1 MGRYSLEVS
10 LLILISNAKI
20 LYLLK
25 LKRKAI
31 IISSVVAAFLLFST
45 LACVQQRS
53 KGSGKN
59 KSKQAVSSSEK
70 QTSDSLLTANQKSGT
85 DTLGTGE
92 DRTSQ
97 PLTPADSLNK
107 NISADSTAAD
117 TISNPD
123 DLQNVVEYTSEDS
136 TIMDAVL
143 KQVHL
148 YGNAEVNYGTINLKA
163 NYIRLNWVTNEVYAI
178 GTYDSTS
185 KKMVGDPIFQDGP
198 ETYNTKEIRYNF
210 KSQKA
215 LIQGIVTQEGDGNI
229 RGEKVKKDA
238 EGNFYIRHSMY
249 TTCNLTHPHYFIN
262 APKIKMVNKKQV
274 ISGPFN
280 LVISDVPLPIALPF
294 GFFPFPKKKESGTSG
309 IIFPT
314 YGEEPNGRGFYLR
327 EGGYY
332 FAISEYVNAIVTGQI
347 YSTGSWGLG
356 VASTYIRR
364 YQYSGNFALRFN
376 KNKPSDEVDR
386 LLGRGVTNDF
396 SVVWSHAPRPR
407 GNSQFSANVNVS
419 SNSYNQLQEFN
430 TERYTSNVASSSV
443 QYNRTFGQ
451 YARAAASLRVNQ
463 NFGQIDPVTERRTN
477 GKTNVSTDFSFGIN
491 QIAPFALKG
500 GRGKWY
506 ESFRLGLDFSG
517 NYALTNSLTAIDTSF
532 SRLGF
537 QISNTVDTSR
547 VGIAKVVPF
556 NLNNLPD
563 MLKDAQFTGRYSL
576 PISLPNFKVLRFV
589 NVTPSL
595 SLQGE
600 VFTKQYNYSVDSL
613 TNRVRIDTLNQAGTE
628 YSYNFGAGVNTR
640 FYGTFFIGGKRLEAI
655 RHTVIPSLSFT
666 YTPDFTGDAFGF
678 YQKVSVRNRKDEIQ
692 DYSLSRFRG
701 IGTGVG
707 NGRASSVISFSLN
720 NSFEMKLKSKSD
732 TAATQFEKISLLDNL
747 SVGGSYN
754 LLADSLNLS
763 NITVNANARVGR
775 NLNLNFNMNLD
786 PYAYEANPRILSNQ
800 VGTKVNRYAITQG
813 QGLAKLQNLGFTLG
827 TSFSPKGSDKTKT
840 PPVNGADP
848 DAEIKQEQR
857 EYIEQNPELYV
868 DFNVPWNLSLNY
880 NFGLSK
886 PGLSK
891 ATLIQAVQ
899 ATGDLS
905 LSKNFK
911 VSVST
916 GFDFTAFSPTITQLT
931 LYRDL
936 HCWDMSF
943 SWTPFAGS
951 AARVSNY
958 NFTLKVKSALLQDL
972 KVTRRRSFYDRSA
985 Y

>member
-1 MGRYSLEVS
+1 MLE
-10 LLILISNAKI
+10 
-20 LYLLK
+20 

-31 IISSVVAAFLLFST
+31 IISSVVAAFLIFST
-45 LACVQQRS
+45 VACVQQRT
-53 KGSGKN
+53 KRTGKN
-59 KSKQAVSSSEK
+59 QGKPNVTTSAKQS
-70 QTSDSLLTANQKSGT
+70 
-85 DTLGTGE
+85 
-92 DRTSQ
+92 
-97 PLTPADSLNK
+97 ADSLVAAKKQAGIDTTGAGKNAASKSGSVTLGDTSLTNK
-107 NISADSTAAD
+107 GLTDSTAVD
-117 TISNPD
+117 SLSNPD
-123 DLQNVVEYTSEDS
+123 DLQNTVQYTAEDS

-148 YGNAEVNYGTINLKA
+148 YGNAEVTYGTINLKA
-163 NYIRLNWVTNEVYAI
+163 SYIRLNWVTNEVYAI
-178 GTYDSTS
+178 GTTDPADSTS
-185 KKMVGDPIFQDGP
+185 KKTVGDPIFQDGP

-210 KSQKA
+210 KSKKA

-238 EGNFYIRHSMY
+238 EGNFYIRHSIY

-294 GFFPFPKKKESGTSG
+294 GFFPFPKKKENGTSG
-309 IIFPT
+309 ILFPT

-332 FAISEYVNAIVTGQI
+332 FAISEYINASVTGQI

-356 VASTYIRR
+356 VASTYTRR
-364 YQYSGNFALRFN
+364 YQYNGNFALRFN
-376 KNKPSDEVDR
+376 KNKSSDEVDR
-386 LLGRGVTNDF
+386 DLGRGQTNDF
-396 SVVWSHAPRPR
+396 SIIWSHAPRPR

-419 SNSYNQLQEFN
+419 SNSYNQLQEFETN
-430 TERYTSNVASSSV
+430 KYISNVASSSV

-451 YARAAASLRVNQ
+451 FMRAAASLRVNQ
-463 NFGQIDPVTERRTN
+463 NFGQIDPDPAANGRKKD
-477 GKTNVSTDFSFGIN
+477 GKTNISTDFSFGVN

-500 GRGKWY
+500 GRGRWY

-517 NYALTNSLTAIDTSF
+517 NYELTNSLTPIDTNSA
-532 SRLGF
+532 SLGF
-537 QISNTVDTSR
+537 SIINNVDPTR
-547 VGIAKVVPF
+547 QTTKIVPF
-556 NLNNLPD
+556 NLNNLPE

-600 VFTKQYNYSVDSL
+600 VFTKQYAYSVEK
-613 TNRVRIDTLNQAGTE
+613 NQVRIDTLRQAGTE

-640 FYGTFFIGGKRLEAI
+640 FYGTFFVKGKRLEAI

-678 YQKVSVRNRKDEIQ
+678 YQKVNIKNRGLDEE
-692 DYSLSRFRG
+692 YSLSRFRG
-701 IGTGVG
+701 VGTGVS

-720 NSFEMKLKSKSD
+720 NSFEMKLKTKSD
-732 TAATQFEKISLLDNL
+732 TAAQQFEKVSLLDNL
-747 SVGGSYN
+747 SLGGNYN

-763 NITVNANARVGR
+763 NITVNANARIGK

-800 VGTKVNRYAITQG
+800 VGTKVNKYAITQG
-813 QGLAKLQNLGFTLG
+813 QGLANLQNLGFTVG
-827 TSFSPKGSDKTKT
+827 TSFAPKSSDKTKPVT
-840 PPVNGADP
+840 PAANGNP
-848 DAEIKQEQR
+848 TVTEEQR
-857 EYIEQNPELYV
+857 EFIAQNPELYV
-868 DFNVPWNLSLNY
+868 DFNIPWNVSLNY
-880 NFGLSK
+880 NFGLTK

-891 ATLIQAVQ
+891 AQLIQAVQ
-899 ATGDLS
+899 VTGDLS

-911 VSVST
+911 VSVNT
-916 GFDFTAFSPTITQLT
+916 GFDFTAFEPTITSLT

-951 AARVSNY
+951 ASRVSNY
-958 NFTLKVKSALLQDL
+958 NFTLKVKSSILQDL

>member
-1 MGRYSLEVS
+1 MLE
-10 LLILISNAKI
+10 
-20 LYLLK
+20 

-31 IISSVVAAFLLFST
+31 IISSVVAAFLIFST
-45 LACVQQRS
+45 VACVQQRV
-53 KGSGKN
+53 KRSGKN
-59 KSKQAVSSSEK
+59 QGKPNVTTSAKQSA
-70 QTSDSLLTANQKSGT
+70 DSLLAVKKQTGADTTGAGKNAASVNGATAPG
-85 DTLGTGE
+85 DT
-92 DRTSQ
+92 S
-97 PLTPADSLNK
+97 LTNRGLT
-107 NISADSTAAD
+107 ADSTATD
-117 TISNPD
+117 TLSNPD
-123 DLQNVVEYTSEDS
+123 DLQNTVQYTAEDS

-148 YGNAEVNYGTINLKA
+148 YGNAEVTYGTINLKA

-178 GTYDSTS
+178 GTPDSTS
-185 KKMVGDPIFQDGP
+185 KKTVGDPVFQDGP

-210 KSQKA
+210 KSKKA
-215 LIQGIVTQEGDGNI
+215 LIQGIITQEGDGNI

-249 TTCNLTHPHYFIN
+249 TTCNLTHPHYYIN

-294 GFFPFPKKKESGTSG
+294 GFFPFPKKKENGTSG
-309 IIFPT
+309 ILFPT

-332 FAISEYVNAIVTGQI
+332 FAISEFVNASLTGQI

-356 VASTYIRR
+356 LASTYIRR
-364 YQYSGNFALRFN
+364 YQYNGNLALRFN
-376 KNKPSDEVDR
+376 RNKSADEIDKR
-386 LLGRGVTNDF
+386 LGRGITNDF

-407 GNSQFSANVNVS
+407 GNSQFSANVNVQ
-419 SNSYNQLQEFN
+419 SNSYNQLQEFE
-430 TERYTSNVASSSV
+430 TQKYISNVASSSV

-451 YARAAASLRVNQ
+451 FMRAAGSLRVNQ
-463 NFGQIDPVTERRTN
+463 NFGQIDPADSLGRRKN
-477 GKTNVSTDFSFGIN
+477 GKTNVSTDFSFGVN

-500 GRGKWY
+500 GRGRWY

-517 NYALTNSLTAIDTSF
+517 NYALTNSLTPIDTASASLGFSISNAIDTT
-532 SRLGF
+532 RL
-537 QISNTVDTSR
+537 TT
-547 VGIAKVVPF
+547 KVVAF
-556 NLNNLPD
+556 NLDNLPE

-576 PISLPNFKVLRFV
+576 PISLPNFKVLRFI

-600 VFTKQYNYSVDSL
+600 VFTKQYRYTVIENK
-613 TNRVRIDTLNQAGTE
+613 VRIDTLKQAGTE

-640 FYGTFFIGGKRLEAI
+640 FYGTFFVKGKRLEAI

-678 YQKVSVRNRKDEIQ
+678 YQKVLIENGNVDRE
-692 DYSLSRFRG
+692 YSLSRFRG
-701 IGTGVG
+701 VGTGVS

-720 NSFEMKLKSKSD
+720 NSFEMKLKTKSD
-732 TAATQFEKISLLDNL
+732 TAATQFEKVSLLDNL
-747 SVGGSYN
+747 SVGGNYN

-763 NITVNANARVGR
+763 NITVNANARIGK

-786 PYAYEANPRILSNQ
+786 PYAYEANPNIMTNQ
-800 VGTKVNRYAITQG
+800 VGRKINKYSITQG
-813 QGLAKLQNLGFTLG
+813 QGLANLQNLGFTVG
-827 TSFSPKGSDKTKT
+827 TSFAPKSSDKSKT
-840 PPVNGADP
+840 TTPATNGASTVT
-848 DAEIKQEQR
+848 EEQR
-857 EYIEQNPELYV
+857 EFIAQNPELYV
-868 DFNVPWNLSLNY
+868 DFNIPWNVSLNY
-880 NFGLSK
+880 NFGLTK

-891 ATLIQAVQ
+891 AQLIQAVQ
-899 ATGDLS
+899 LTGDLS

-911 VSVST
+911 MSVNT
-916 GFDFTAFSPTITQLT
+916 GFDFTALQPTITSLT

-951 AARVSNY
+951 ASRVSNY
-958 NFTLKVKSALLQDL
+958 SFTLKVKSAILQDL

>member
-1 MGRYSLEVS
+1 MLE
-10 LLILISNAKI
+10 
-20 LYLLK
+20 

-45 LACVQQRS
+45 VACVQQRS

-59 KSKQAVSSSEK
+59 QGKLKNSTSAKQSA
-70 QTSDSLLTANQKSGT
+70 DSLLTVQKQAGS
-85 DTLGTGE
+85 DTSRTGRLGTSVPGTIAKG
-92 DRTSQ
+92 DTALANNGL
-97 PLTPADSLNK
+97 P
-107 NISADSTAAD
+107 ADSTAAD
-117 TISNPD
+117 SLSNPD
-123 DLQNVVEYTSEDS
+123 DLQNTVEYTAEDS

-163 NYIRLNWVTNEVYAI
+163 NYIRLNWVTNEVYAV
-178 GTYDSTS
+178 GTYDSTA
-185 KKMVGDPIFQDGP
+185 KKMAGEPIFQDGP

-210 KSQKA
+210 QSKKA

-238 EGNFYIRHSMY
+238 DGNFYIRHSIY
-249 TTCNLTHPHYFIN
+249 TTCNLTHPHYYIN

-294 GFFPFPKKKESGTSG
+294 GFFPFPKKKETGTSG

-332 FAISEYVNAIVTGQI
+332 FAISEYINAIVTGQI
-347 YSTGSWGLG
+347 YSNGSWGLG
-356 VASTYIRR
+356 VSSSYIKR

-376 KNKPSDEVDR
+376 KNKSSDELDK
-386 LLGRGVTNDF
+386 LLKRGNTNDF
-396 SVVWSHAPRPR
+396 SIMWSHAPKAR
-407 GNSQFSANVNVS
+407 GNSTFSANVNVS
-419 SNSYNQLQEFN
+419 SNSYNQLQEFDV
-430 TERYTSNVASSSV
+430 TKYTSNVASSSV

-451 YARAAASLRVNQ
+451 YMRAAASLRVNQ
-463 NFGQIDPVTERRTN
+463 NFGQKVPGQGDKKQN
-477 GKTNVSTDFSFGIN
+477 GKTNASTDFSFGVN

-500 GRGKWY
+500 GRGRWY

-517 NYALTNSLTAIDTSF
+517 NYALTNSLTAIDTSY

-537 QISNTVDTSR
+537 VVVTPNGVDTSR
-547 VGIAKVVPF
+547 VNKTKIVSF
-556 NLNNLPD
+556 NVKNLPD
-563 MLKDAQFTGRYSL
+563 MLSDAQFTGRYSL

-589 NVTPSL
+589 NITPSMSL
-595 SLQGE
+595 SGE
-600 VFTKQYNYSVDSL
+600 VFTKQYRYTHLGGDSI
-613 TNRVRIDTLNQAGTE
+613 RIDTLKQVGTE
-628 YSYNFGAGVNTR
+628 YSYNFGAGMNTR
-640 FYGTFFIGGKRLEAI
+640 FYGTFFVGGRRLEAI
-655 RHTVIPSLSFT
+655 RHTVIPSVSFT

-678 YQKVSVRNRKDEIQ
+678 YERMTILDRDGRVRDL
-692 DYSLSRFRG
+692 SLSKFRG
-701 IGTGVG
+701 VGSGVG

-732 TAATQFEKISLLDNL
+732 TAAAQFEKVSLLDNL
-747 SVGGSYN
+747 SLGGSYN

-763 NITVNANARVGR
+763 NITVNANARIGR

-786 PYAYEANPRILSNQ
+786 PYAYQANPNIIGNQ
-800 VGTKVNRYAITQG
+800 VGTKINRYAISQG
-813 QGLAKLQNLGFTLG
+813 QGIANLQNLGFTLG
-827 TSFSPKGSDKTKT
+827 TNFSPKGKSTETKN
-840 PPVNGADP
+840 PAQPNINDP
-848 DAEIKQEQR
+848 DAEAKR
-857 EYIEQNPELYV
+857 EMKEFVQQNPELYV
-868 DFNVPWNLSLNY
+868 DFDVPWNLSLNY
-880 NFGLSK
+880 NFGLTK

-891 ATLIQAVQ
+891 AQLIQAIQ

-911 VSVST
+911 ISVSS
-916 GFDFTAFSPTITQLT
+916 GFDFTAFQPTITQLS
-931 LYRDL
+931 LFRDL

-943 SWTPFAGS
+943 TWTPFAGS
-951 AARVSNY
+951 ASRVSNY
-958 NFTLKVKSALLQDL
+958 AFTLKVKSAILQDL

>member
-1 MGRYSLEVS
+1 MLE
-10 LLILISNAKI
+10 
-20 LYLLK
+20 

-31 IISSVVAAFLLFST
+31 IISSVVAAFLVFST
-45 LACVQQRS
+45 VACVQQRS

-59 KSKQAVSSSEK
+59 QSKLKTSAAAK
-70 QTSDSLLTANQKSGT
+70 QSADSLLTVQKQAGADTSAAGRSGVPGT
-85 DTLGTGE
+85 VAKGDTTLSGKGI
-92 DRTSQ
+92 
-97 PLTPADSLNK
+97 A
-107 NISADSTAAD
+107 ADSTAAD
-117 TISNPD
+117 SLSNPD
-123 DLQNVVEYTSEDS
+123 DLQNTVEYTAEDS

-163 NYIRLNWVTNEVYAI
+163 SYIRLNWVTNEVYAV
-178 GTYDSTS
+178 GTYDSTA
-185 KKMVGDPIFQDGP
+185 KKMAGEPIFQDGP

-210 KSQKA
+210 KSKKA

-238 EGNFYIRHSMY
+238 EGNFYIRHSIY
-249 TTCNLTHPHYFIN
+249 TTCNLTHPHYYIN

-332 FAISEYVNAIVTGQI
+332 FAISEYINAILLGQI
-347 YSTGSWGLG
+347 YSNGSWGLG
-356 VASTYIRR
+356 VQSTYIKR
-364 YQYSGNFALRFN
+364 YQYSGNISLRFN
-376 KNKPSDEVDR
+376 KNKSSDEVDK
-386 LLGRGVTNDF
+386 LFNRGATNDF
-396 SVVWSHAPRPR
+396 AILWSHAPKAR
-407 GNSQFSANVNVS
+407 GNSTFSANVNIS
-419 SNSYNQLQEFN
+419 SNSYNQLQEFDV
-430 TERYTSNVASSSV
+430 TKYTSNVASSSV

-451 YARAAASLRVNQ
+451 YMRAAASLRVNQ
-463 NFGQIDPVTERRTN
+463 NFGQKVPGKELRQN
-477 GKTNVSTDFSFGIN
+477 GKTNASTDFSFGVN
-491 QIAPFALKG
+491 QIAPFAMKG
-500 GRGKWY
+500 GRGRWY
-506 ESFRLGLDFSG
+506 ESFRLGMDFSG
-517 NYALTNSLTAIDTSF
+517 NYTLTNSLTAVDTSY

-537 QISNTVDTSR
+537 VLTNKVDTSR
-547 VGIAKVVPF
+547 VNKTKVVPF

-563 MLKDAQFTGRYSL
+563 MLKDAQFTGRYSI
-576 PISLPNFKVLRFV
+576 PISLPNFKLLRFV
-589 NVTPSL
+589 NVTPSVSL
-595 SLQGE
+595 SGE
-600 VFTKQYNYSVDSL
+600 VFTKQYKYTWLGADSI
-613 TNRVRIDTLNQAGTE
+613 RIDTVRKVGTE
-628 YSYNFGAGVNTR
+628 YSYNFGAGMNTR
-640 FYGTFFIGGKRLEAI
+640 FYGTFFFGGKRLEAI
-655 RHTVIPSLSFT
+655 RHTVIPSMSFT

-678 YQKVSVRNRKDEIQ
+678 YDRFQIMDRTGNVRDL
-692 DYSLSRFRG
+692 SLSRFRG
-701 IGTGVG
+701 IGSGVG

-720 NSFEMKLKSKSD
+720 NSFEMKLKTKSD
-732 TAATQFEKISLLDNL
+732 TAAAQFEKVSLLDNL
-747 SVGGSYN
+747 SLGGSYN

-763 NITVNANARVGR
+763 NITVNANARIGR

-786 PYAYEANPRILSNQ
+786 PYTYQANPNIVGNQ
-800 VGTKVNRYAITQG
+800 VGTKVNRYAITSG
-813 QGLAKLQNLGFTLG
+813 QGLANLQNLGFTLG
-827 TSFSPKGSDKTKT
+827 TSFSPKGSSSGNKTNPNDK
-840 PPVNGADP
+840 PNPNDP
-848 DAEIKQEQR
+848 NATAKEEVKEFVK
-857 EYIEQNPELYV
+857 QNPDLYV

-880 NFGLSK
+880 NFGLTK

-911 VSVST
+911 ISVSS
-916 GFDFTAFSPTITQLT
+916 GFDFTAFQPTITQLT

-951 AARVSNY
+951 ASRVSNY
-958 NFTLKVKSALLQDL
+958 SFTLKVKSAILQDL